1 MADSLGLGVPLS
13 SGSPVYTVFAEHTRG
28 NENYTMA
35 LPGNAER
42 VVGLFTNSS
51 GHEVL
56 SGICFLIPDN
66 TSHTMA
72 LTDPRYTGNATVLV
86 RLNTTGTSV
95 TIACNHTPL
104 LILIIGF

>member
-13 SGSPVYTVFAEHTRG
+13 SGSPVYTVYAEHTKG
-28 NENYTMA
+28 NENCTMA

-42 VVGLFTNSS
+42 VAGLFTNSS
-51 GHEVL
+51 GNEVL

-66 TSHTMA
+66 TWHTLA
-72 LTDPRYTGNATVLV
+72 LTDPKYTGNAVALV
-86 RLNTTGTSV
+86 KLNTTGTSL
-95 TIACNHTPL
+95 TIACNYTPL

>member
-13 SGSPVYTVFAEHTRG
+13 SGSPVYTVYAEHTKG
-28 NENYTMA
+28 NQNYTMA

-42 VVGLFTNSS
+42 VAGLFTNSS
-51 GHEVL
+51 GYEVL

-66 TSHTMA
+66 TYHSLA
-72 LTDPRYTGNATVLV
+72 LTDPKYTGNAVALV
-86 RLNTTGTSV
+86 RLNTTGTSL
-95 TIACNHTPL
+95 TIACNYTPL